1 MGEFGR
7 SGPQL
12 PHDET
17 IQREHLKEVEEDLHR
32 DQEAD
37 RFATG
42 RAARPRGRL
51 GYLVV
56 LVGAAGF
63 VASCFLPYNG
73 LTILPDGSRT
83 VSLYGSW
90 YRWGRMTGV
99 LTSAHSCSCSAG
111 SPRWL

>member
-56 LVGAAGF
+56 LLVPPASSRAA
-63 VASCFLPYNG
+63 S
-73 LTILPDGSRT
+73 
-83 VSLYGSW
+83 SLI
-90 YRWGRMTGV
+90 TG
-99 LTSAHSCSCSAG
+99 
-111 SPRWL
+111 